1 MYVRTVSCVP
11 APKHEHAR
19 RRQTNR
25 TVRSDEGQL
34 IRLERPLTSD
44 LISRSVVHQYIN
56 INTSIH
62 INTLRQKSGEAIY
75 LWRLGPTKRATVK
88 RRPGRLPLA
97 DDATREE
104 RRRFHREAA
113 AAVATATATTL
124 RLCLENKLYCLLFA
138 NLEIRGMVISVVWK
152 SEVAKLRRCDVEENS
167 FIRLPSFGCLG
178 TRLVSKPSIYYFN
191 LDLEGRRRAGERE
204 RDRTGSLREEDF
216 GASFHF
222 DLVPR
227 VRIDILFQNDVHT
240 GEILPPH
247 TMHATIPTKRKEP
260 ERRPSSNSCSRSR
273 FAFRVSHPPLFVGS
287 SYWGGAAAQHRSL
300 GLHSIRLMDG
310 VMHCK
315 YICIAVVT

>member
-97 DDATREE
+97 DDATWEE

-113 AAVATATATTL
+113 AAVATATATATTL

-138 NLEIRGMVISVVWK
+138 NLEIRGVVILAVG
-152 SEVAKLRRCDVEENS
+152 AKLRRYDVA
-167 FIRLPSFGCLG
+167 RLRR
-178 TRLVSKPSIYYFN
+178 TRLLVYRRLVAWVPDWCRNPQYIISTWIWK
-191 LDLEGRRRAGERE
+191 EGDAPVN
-204 RDRTGSLREEDF
+204 GSGIEP
-216 GASFHF
+216 GHYAKKI
-222 DLVPR
+222 LVPR
-227 VRIDILFQNDVHT
+227 SISISSLASALTFYFRMTYERSYLRTPCH
-240 GEILPPH
+240 
-247 TMHATIPTKRKEP
+247 HATIPTKRKEP
-260 ERRPSSNSCSRSR
+260 ERRPSSNSRSRSRSR
-273 FAFRVSHPPLFVGS
+273 FAFLILAYSLVRLIG
-287 SYWGGAAAQHRSL
+287 GGAAAQHGSL
-300 GLHSIRLMDG
+300 GLHSIRFMDG
-310 VMHCK
+310 VMHCT